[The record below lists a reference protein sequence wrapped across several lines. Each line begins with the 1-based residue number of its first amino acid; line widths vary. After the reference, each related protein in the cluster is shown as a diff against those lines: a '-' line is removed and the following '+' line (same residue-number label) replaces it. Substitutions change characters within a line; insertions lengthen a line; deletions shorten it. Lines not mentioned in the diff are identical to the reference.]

1 MRNLV
6 DIILESM
13 NKNDIPEFKNIND
26 FYNHFKNMG
35 IFKEEKNSL
44 KYKPLKGRTIRITKN
59 STGISIALTYVT
71 YSITNRN
78 LKELE
83 ESYTEI
89 IDVIEEDKKARE
101 ELTKLGSK
109 KVYCVVYFT
118 QSAVDGA
125 EMKEMPAKDVA
136 EFIEDHGFPVEVYA
150 SKDSAEKMN
159 KALSNYADNYNFDS
173 YNTYNQSY
181 ANRQL
186 ENVRKRI
193 KDRLV

>member
-44 KYKPLKGRTIRITKN
+44 KYKPLKGRTIRLTKN
-59 STGISIALTYVT
+59 SSSIDIALTNVI
-71 YSITNRN
+71 YSISNRDT
-78 LKELE
+78 KELE
-83 ESYTEI
+83 ESYIKI
-89 IDVIEEDKKARE
+89 IELIEEDKTSRE
-101 ELTKLGSK
+101 ELNKLGSK
-109 KVYCVVYFT
+109 KVYCVTYFT
-118 QSAVDGA
+118 QSPVDGA
-125 EMKEMPAKDVA
+125 EIKEMPAKDVA
-136 EFIEDHGFPVEVYA
+136 KFIEDYGFPVEVYV

-159 KALSNYADNYNFDS
+159 KALSNYADNFDGYS
-173 YNTYNQSY
+173 MYNQSY
-181 ANRQL
+181 ANKQL

-193 KDRLV
+193 KDRIV

>member
-44 KYKPLKGRTIRITKN
+44 KYKPLKGRTIRLTKN
-59 STGISIALTYVT
+59 SSSIDIALTNVI
-71 YSITNRN
+71 YSISNRDT
-78 LKELE
+78 KELE
-83 ESYTEI
+83 ESYIKI
-89 IDVIEEDKKARE
+89 IELIEEDKTSRE
-101 ELTKLGSK
+101 ELNKLGSK
-109 KVYCVVYFT
+109 KVYCVTYFT
-118 QSAVDGA
+118 QSPVDGA
-125 EMKEMPAKDVA
+125 EIKEMPAKDVA
-136 EFIEDHGFPVEVYA
+136 KFIEDYGFPVEVYV

-159 KALSNYADNYNFDS
+159 KALSDYADNFNGYNMH
-173 YNTYNQSY
+173 NQSY

-186 ENVRKRI
+186 ESIRKRI
-193 KDRLV
+193 KDRIV

>member
-13 NKNDIPEFKNIND
+13 NKTDIPEFKNINN
-26 FYNHFKNMG
+26 FYNYFKNMG

-59 STGISIALTYVT
+59 SSSITIALTNVI
-71 YSITNRN
+71 YSISNRDRQ
-78 LKELE
+78 ELE
-83 ESYTEI
+83 ESYTKLIEL
-89 IDVIEEDKKARE
+89 IEEDKTSRE
-101 ELTKLGSK
+101 ELNKLGSK

-118 QSAVDGA
+118 QSPVDGA
-125 EMKEMPAKDVA
+125 EIKEMTAKDVA
-136 EFIEDHGFPVEVYA
+136 KFIEDYGFRVEVYT

-159 KALSNYADNYNFDS
+159 RALSNYADNFDGYNMH
-173 YNTYNQSY
+173 NQSY

-186 ENVRKRI
+186 ESVRKRI
-193 KDRLV
+193 KDRIL